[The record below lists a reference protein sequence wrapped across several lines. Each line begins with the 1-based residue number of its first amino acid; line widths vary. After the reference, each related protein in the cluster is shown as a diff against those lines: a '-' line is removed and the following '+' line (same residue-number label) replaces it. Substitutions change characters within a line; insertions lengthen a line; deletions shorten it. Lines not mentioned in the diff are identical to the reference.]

1 MMSCVLSTLRNVV
14 FMFFCIVS
22 FTIQIRAEEWPRYL
36 EVYRLW
42 NGACSVNQDYSQHP
56 PWTHGYEGFSYTT
69 DDTAYAVVHLR
80 SGAGTYISL
89 PSYYTDSSG
98 KTYPIRSL
106 GFGGYMDDVYMETLE
121 IPDGVVELYNI
132 YNDHLEKIILSSSVR
147 IATLSSLPNLKEIV
161 FSDGLKQLN
170 LSYTSSLE
178 SLQIPSSVE
187 VVRLRECSGLKE
199 LYVPKT
205 VKYWEQSRDCPN
217 VTNLVFNASLWVH
230 TQDFRGWSSLKNV
243 ELGDDVKGIC
253 KSHYWSGTWAY
264 LKGLTSP
271 FPNSKLIETAKFG
284 KLISGTLIK
293 ELFKDCKSL
302 HTFRCTGA
310 VTGLGDYDFYNC
322 VSLTNIES
330 AAKITS
336 IGAYSLYNC
345 QKLSNKVFDTSKC
358 KKFGE
363 KACFRCYAFGD
374 TLNLTNATSIGKYA
388 FSECKNITKIDY
400 RNKNTT
406 VPEHGFSYCTSLTNV
421 LFTSNLKRIGNNA
434 FYKCSNL
441 EAVIVPEN
449 VTYIGTNAFSY
460 CSKLDS
466 VFFEGAPPSANKAFG
481 SVASKARGFYVAKY
495 KEQWNKVI
503 GSDGKWNGL
512 IMGPAVQPKLK
523 VVEVDWIEGSIKLDW
538 SKTESGENVT
548 WPCILYRG
556 TTDDFNSATPITGE
570 LTDTNY
576 IDKDFLKV
584 KPVIKPLYY
593 WVKPVNLEIPYAASD
608 ALRTRYRSGLF
619 VGFSNY
625 ANNPTTGK
633 PWQGAFASIWPTTR
647 SMADLFDSFG
657 FDCALLQNPS
667 SQMLSRTIAEKAAE
681 CKAGD
686 VFLFW
691 IFTHG
696 GTIQTQEGR
705 QTCLAMEPYLNRY
718 FSSRMAN
725 DMSAF
730 KQETV
735 VVPIIYACHSGGM
748 LDFSDASATF
758 DIMEFINSG
767 LAQCHSGQGGIAAC
781 SSKVTSPAV
790 NGLATDVDS
799 FVRFFIDSVDCADN
813 GDGNLT
819 LHEMVTYIQKQQKLF
834 TPYAVAEEVNGG
846 MVHDSLIMKENAKKV
861 TGAPPSKPTGL
872 RFVENNDG
880 SVTFMWDAASGAKW
894 YSDQGVVQ
902 NKSGFLYESS
912 LTYDSML
919 LEQGESYIFTV
930 YAGNE
935 FGRSDGAS
943 ITYSPS
949 KGFVRL
955 EASRNLSD
963 GIKLS
968 WDTNI
973 GEGVVSKWVLFHP
986 GGWFTSPERI
996 AELTNTL
1003 KSCFHKID
1011 DFQEH
1016 EYYILGYDYTGAEV
1030 VRSNVVI
1037 GRRVEVLSPSLSISP
1052 SSIEIPA
1059 DCGGME
1065 GCYFE
1070 IDVTAD
1076 MTWSFHI
1083 SDDSFCKDYFVDTG
1097 NTGRIYMYCRKNE
1110 TPNTRSVVITVSM
1123 RKPDGSSIEKECVVI
1138 QRGNGESY
1146 PYEGS
1151 ISRWK
1156 KQNGDMSE
1164 NEFLTGQNG
1173 KGVPYLMCYAFQG
1186 NIADDEVPKLK
1197 IEMDDNGKPSIS
1209 MPAQNPLTSL
1219 DVEVTLESSVDLQ
1232 TWKNVI
1238 EDKDVELS
1246 DDGRRVIRY
1255 PRKNGNTEF
1264 FRFKVDLR

>member
-1 MMSCVLSTLRNVV
+1 MMSCVLSTLRNVI

-22 FTIQIRAEEWPRYL
+22 FTIQIRAEEWPKYL
-36 EVYRLW
+36 DVYRLC
-42 NGACSVNQDYSQHP
+42 NGAYSVNQDYSVHP

-69 DDTAYAVVHLR
+69 DDIAYVWVHIER
-80 SGAGTYISL
+80 GVPEYISL
-89 PSYYTDSSG
+89 PSYYIDSKGVS
-98 KTYPIRSL
+98 YPIRRL
-106 GFGGYMDDVYMETLE
+106 GCYVTDVYMKTLE
-121 IPDGVVELYNI
+121 IPDGVVELSNI
-132 YNDHLEKIILSSSVR
+132 YNDHLEKIIFSSSVR
-147 IATLSSLPNLKEIV
+147 IASLDSLPNLKEIV

-170 LSYTSSLE
+170 LGYTRSLE

-187 VVRLRECSGLKE
+187 VVRLRGCSGLKE

-205 VKYWEQSRDCPN
+205 VKYWDQSWDCPN

-230 TQDFRGWSSLKNV
+230 TQDFRSWSSLKNV

-253 KSHYWSGTWAY
+253 KSDYWSGTTS
-264 LKGLTSP
+264 LRGLTSP

-293 ELFKDCKSL
+293 ELFKNCKSL

-310 VTGLGDYDFYNC
+310 VTGLGAYDFYNC

-330 AAKITS
+330 AAKITY

-358 KKFGE
+358 KNFGE
-363 KACFRCYAFGD
+363 KACFKCYAFGD
-374 TLNLTNATSIGKYA
+374 TLNLTNAISVGKYA

-406 VPEHGFSYCTSLTNV
+406 LPEHGFSYCTSLTNV
-421 LFTSNLKRIGNNA
+421 LFTSRLKRIDNSA

-441 EAVIVPEN
+441 ANVIVPEN

-460 CSKLDS
+460 CSKLKS
-466 VFFEGAPPSANKAFG
+466 VFFEGIPPSANKAFE

-495 KEQWNKVI
+495 KKQWHKVI

-576 IDKDFLKV
+576 IDKDFMKV

-625 ANNPTTGK
+625 ANNPTTSK
-633 PWQGAFASIWPTTR
+633 PWQGAFASMWPTTA
-647 SMADLFDSFG
+647 SMADMFDSFG
-657 FDCALLQNPS
+657 FECTLLQNPS
-667 SQMLSRTIAEKAAE
+667 SRILSSAIAERAVKCNE
-681 CKAGD
+681 GD
-686 VFLFW
+686 IFLLW

-696 GTIQTQEGR
+696 GTLQTQNGR
-705 QTCLAMEPYLNRY
+705 QTSLAMEPYLDRY

-730 KQETV
+730 KRETA
-735 VVPIIYACHSGGM
+735 VVPIIHACHSGGM
-748 LDFSDASATF
+748 LDSSDASLTF
-758 DIMEFINSG
+758 DIMEFVNSG
-767 LAQCHSGQGGIAAC
+767 LAQCHNGQGGIAAC
-781 SSKVTSPAV
+781 SSKVISPAV

-819 LHEMVTYIQKQQKLF
+819 LHEMVTYIQKQQGLF
-834 TPYAVAEEVNGG
+834 TPYAIAEEVNGG
-846 MVHDSLIMKENAKKV
+846 ILHASLIMKENARKV
-861 TGAPPSKPTGL
+861 TGTPPSKPTGL
-872 RFVENNDG
+872 RFVENSDG
-880 SVTFMWDAASGAKW
+880 SVTFTWDTVSGAKW
-894 YSDQGVVQ
+894 YSDQGIVQ
-902 NKSGFLYESS
+902 NKRGFLYETSV
-912 LTYDSML
+912 TYDSMSFK
-919 LEQGESYIFTV
+919 QGESYTFIV

-935 FGRSDGAS
+935 FGRSDGAR

-949 KGFVRL
+949 KRMVRL
-955 EASRNLSD
+955 EASSNLSN
-963 GIKLS
+963 GINLS

-973 GEGVVSKWVLFHP
+973 SKGNVSIWALVQDFDAFFTTPVLIATLGENQKSYFH
-986 GGWFTSPERI
+986 
-996 AELTNTL
+996 N
-1003 KSCFHKID
+1003 ID
-1011 DFQEH
+1011 DFNEH
-1016 EYYILGYDYTGAEV
+1016 EYQILGYDSTGAIC
-1030 VRSNVVI
+1030 VRSNKVT

-1052 SSIEIPA
+1052 SFIEIPA

-1076 MTWSFHI
+1076 MTWSFRI

-1110 TPNTRSVVITVSM
+1110 TPNTRDAVITVSM
-1123 RKPDGSSIEKECVVI
+1123 NKPDGSSIEKECVVI
-1138 QRGNGESY
+1138 QRGNEESY

-1151 ISRWK
+1151 ISKWRN
-1156 KQNGDMSE
+1156 QMGDLSE
-1164 NEFLTGQNG
+1164 NEFLTGRND
-1173 KGVPYLMCYAFQG
+1173 KGIPYIMCFAFQG
-1186 NIADDEVPKLK
+1186 NIEDNEVPKLK
-1197 IEMDDNGKPSIS
+1197 IEMDDNGNPSIS

-1238 EDKDVELS
+1238 EDKDVELT
-1246 DDGRRVIRY
+1246 DDGRRVIHF
-1255 PRKNGNTEF
+1255 PRKNANTEF